1 MNLRRVELT
10 VYTDNAP
17 ALALYRKFGFETE
30 GDARLRGAGWALRG
44 RVQHGALAEGR
55 GAGGESEG
63 RARRGLRTGATSWL
77 AGLPF
82 HDRFVLGFG
91 HTVTVD
97 KQRGCYLGGEG
108 A

>member
-1 MNLRRVELT
+1 
-10 VYTDNAP
+10 
-17 ALALYRKFGFETE
+17 
-30 GDARLRGAGWALRG
+30 
-44 RVQHGALAEGR
+44 VQHGALAEGR
-55 GAGGESEG
+55 GAGGGVRGG
-63 RARRGLRTGATSWL
+63 RDERLRTGATSWL

>member
-1 MNLRRVELT
+1 C
-10 VYTDNAP
+10 
-17 ALALYRKFGFETE
+17 
-30 GDARLRGAGWALRG
+30 
-44 RVQHGALAEGR
+44 VQHGALAEGR
-55 GAGGESEG
+55 GAGGRVRG
-63 RARRGLRTGATSWL
+63 RERREVAERRDLQTTQWL

>member
-1 MNLRRVELT
+1 APRRQQRQC
-10 VYTDNAP
+10 NRHSP
-17 ALALYRKFGFETE
+17 S
-30 GDARLRGAGWALRG
+30 G
-44 RVQHGALAEGR
+44 RDER
-55 GAGGESEG
+55 
-63 RARRGLRTGATSWL
+63 LRTGATSWL

>member
-1 MNLRRVELT
+1 LMNRLGAAGFPTFALERREV
-10 VYTDNAP
+10 
-17 ALALYRKFGFETE
+17 
-30 GDARLRGAGWALRG
+30 
-44 RVQHGALAEGR
+44 AE
-55 GAGGESEG
+55 
-63 RARRGLRTGATSWL
+63 RRDLQTTQWL

>member
-1 MNLRRVELT
+1 PRSTLLASSAASD
-10 VYTDNAP
+10 VYKRQDE
-17 ALALYRKFGFETE
+17 R
-30 GDARLRGAGWALRG
+30 
-44 RVQHGALAEGR
+44 
-55 GAGGESEG
+55 
-63 RARRGLRTGATSWL
+63 LRTGATSWL